1 MRAEFLLRPDG
12 LRGCGG
18 AGRGCGGRAGTF
30 EAGVGWSQAGWEVL
44 WGSLSRNC
52 QGVSVGQGSDCPC
65 PAPCAHRGGRGGS
78 WCWGK
83 GNPHT
88 PRPTRS
94 CPRKE
99 LRLCG
104 GPGQGTE
111 SHGLGRKGL

>member
-1 MRAEFLLRPDG
+1 MRAELLLRPDG

-30 EAGVGWSQAGWEVL
+30 EAGVGWSQAGWGVL
-44 WGSLSRNC
+44 WGSSPETVRE
-52 QGVSVGQGSDCPC
+52 SPW
-65 PAPCAHRGGRGGS
+65 ARGATVPVLPRVPTAGEGGS

-83 GNPHT
+83 GSPHT

-94 CPRKE
+94 CPREE